1 MFDAL
6 KNLVTEYAS
15 GDAEKEDAKFYANDP
30 SECELFCSS
39 IAAIP
44 HTAKFEFTM
53 NSWSGN
59 MQPVIRLIR
68 QTFSM
73 EGVYHP
79 LAKLPR
85 FSTDGA
91 NCLPVALAD
100 VMFSEEAGVVVMHGC
115 TSTCFRA
122 ILKFVDPS
130 RGLKRAPDPTEA
142 VARRKACCM
151 LADGNDDHVQYK
163 VQMAGEFHVVNQ
175 LVALQQGAIAHCLL
189 AQREKDTLTL
199 LSSWPLGADA
209 VGRFKQFFREER
221 DYHVSAVTGKTPVKI
236 QHDLTPL
243 RVLKCFTSHAER
255 VGTPAS
261 WNAPSAPA
269 SWSVPSSA

>member
-6 KNLVTEYAS
+6 QNLVTEYAS

-91 NCLPVALAD
+91 SCPPVALAV
-100 VMFSEEAGVVVMHGC
+100 VMFSEEAGVVVVHGC

-142 VARRKACCM
+142 VARRKACSM
-151 LADGNDDHVQYK
+151 LADGNDNHVQYK

-175 LVALQQGAIAHCLL
+175 LVALQQGTFAHCLL

-199 LSSWPLGADA
+199 LSSWPLG
-209 VGRFKQFFREER
+209 EER

-243 RVLKCFTSHAER
+243 RVLKCFASHAER

-261 WNAPSAPA
+261 WNAHSTPA
-269 SWSVPSSA
+269 SWSAPSSA